1 MDAESE
7 QHCQLF
13 NTDASNPDSIIGRS
27 IIAEEHFAI
36 RKGSA
41 SLALSNT
48 AGEVRCK
55 NERLIRC
62 VHHCLAMQRSERV
75 SRYQRCRQPIRF
87 GLILSASKIH
97 PTAEPYAIGGNDR
110 FDATSTAEVSMG
122 LPSESSQPNAKSD
135 PTLGAL
141 RPWFSNSKR
150 VILGFEVDTTVTS
163 SCNCAKHP

>member
-27 IIAEEHFAI
+27 IIVEEHFVI
-36 RKGSA
+36 WKGSA

-55 NERLIRC
+55 NESLSRW
-62 VHHCLAMQRSERV
+62 VPHCLAMHRSERV
-75 SRYQRCRQPIRF
+75 GRYQRCRQSIRI
-87 GLILSASKIH
+87 GLIQSASKIH
-97 PTAEPYAIGGNDR
+97 PNAEPYFVGSNDR

-135 PTLGAL
+135 PT
-141 RPWFSNSKR
+141 
-150 VILGFEVDTTVTS
+150 
-163 SCNCAKHP
+163 

>member
-7 QHCQLF
+7 QHSQLF
-13 NTDASNPDSIIGRS
+13 NTDANDPDSIIGRS
-27 IIAEEHFAI
+27 IIAEEHFVI
-36 RKGSA
+36 WKGSA

-55 NERLIRC
+55 NERLIHC

-75 SRYQRCRQPIRF
+75 SRYQRCRQ
-87 GLILSASKIH
+87 SASKIH
-97 PTAEPYAIGGNDR
+97 PNAEPYFVGSNDR

-135 PTLGAL
+135 PTWGA
-141 RPWFSNSKR
+141 
-150 VILGFEVDTTVTS
+150 
-163 SCNCAKHP
+163 

>member
-55 NERLIRC
+55 NERLSPC
-62 VHHCLAMQRSERV
+62 VPHCLAMQRRERV
-75 SRYQRCRQPIRF
+75 SRYQRCRQ
-87 GLILSASKIH
+87 SASKIH
-97 PTAEPYAIGGNDR
+97 SNAEPYFVGSNDR

-135 PTLGAL
+135 PT
-141 RPWFSNSKR
+141 
-150 VILGFEVDTTVTS
+150 
-163 SCNCAKHP
+163 